1 MEENEDQKL
10 SEFAIKINHEAKLKE
25 LLRNLNSVE
34 SQLFFEASKEFIKIL
49 KSDLGPEFLRA
60 YVETS
65 SKLVEI
71 SQAWEFRK
79 GKPGFLHI
87 LNLGAAILKHW
98 KGNVVGGGGGGVG
111 RALDKF
117 ARTLIEEKMGDL
129 YKELNSKEAKRQNAV
144 LLLLASIVRR
154 SSQLAWE
161 LAKIFDFKLA
171 GFPKLAELR
180 LRAKKSVD
188 RRKSYSTRKAF
199 VGFAVSFLEVGSPRL
214 LRGVLQQK
222 EMFSGVLRGLGDDD
236 EETVVYVLSIL
247 RDRVLVPESLVPPGL
262 RSVLFGSVTLE
273 QLVSISGKD
282 DFGDAAE
289 LAHNVLLLV
298 CTDPVNGLMP
308 DLVRHP
314 SPLRGNPKRLLGLM
328 KKLKATE
335 VAYHK
340 SLLMAIVKGR
350 PSLGSAYLDEFP
362 YSIEDLAS
370 DNWFAAISLAADVV
384 TSVSDGLSFSFLDKP
399 PAFNSESVQNIL
411 KCIGARPFT
420 RAVINKGLLH
430 SDSLVKHG
438 TLKLVLET
446 LKLLDYCL
454 KSVDS
459 YSRPN
464 NQTMHSWELLK
475 TEIQDEVRM
484 LLPDPQVLL
493 SLLSPLNSHFKR
505 LESTTKRKAE
515 IEIAPQHSVHVS
527 KRLKSSAASEDL
539 DILISGV
546 NSSDIDLSGDGGIA
560 DSGGEQQ
567 SENGIDILIFI
578 KDLWGL
584 HQTHIDP
591 KDGDTYFYS
600 KILDSL
606 QIYYRT
612 MPMAMEGFFDLFK
625 FLPNNP
631 LALPTILQ
639 QAILNLLNEQ
649 VRQFSKDASPV
660 RSPPQMYRHLYPF
673 IILLMGSPV
682 RKIKE
687 QAYALAKASMLSTG
701 AFDNNTKEI
710 CAWFFFIP
718 GCSCNHVYVEDLE
731 VEIFQKLSSVIVSF
745 LCDAVSTTGNN
756 LYKYMESLK
765 HHIYDSGGGKD
776 LSPEVSPFIICILEK
791 CLRLLNSESGSF
803 TIPQKSLISLYVCN
817 TIKYLLDTQVNAGPL
832 SFLIDRVLSEKLE
845 NCSSRI
851 DDFDPVG
858 CPCEWRP
865 LKTLLRFARDTLHHQ
880 CYSIYSNV
888 ENDTR
893 SNNSFTNTLSDIK
906 GVLRSEY
913 DNGLVGLAVGFSYS
927 LICTGHT
934 ELLQNFPLVLSI
946 SSNLLEVPFSV
957 LSSIFFLESSY
968 LADVFKLWPE
978 MFVAALDSVIHH
990 KEKKEES
997 FCKVDLDSMEAASV
1011 AFACYLRNAPFC
1023 VLFSSIAQSSSLH
1036 LFEQSALIKLLLDK
1050 VTEMPSD
1057 HLVSSLC
1064 NVLFWINHASS
1075 YYRIRSMDELE
1086 ILSETC
1092 FMLAEHLLKEL
1103 LVENTDTVGPV
1114 HVKAPPLNYA
1124 VQVVEIIFNHPAV
1137 TASLNY
1143 PLSSNMDFSDSVFE
1157 ETSERFLELAKVGL
1171 HRMDHHVLK
1180 LIRTVSELLFLMYDN
1195 QGSEEVINGRKR
1207 ISGACKALQQK
1218 LFEVFKNKFD
1228 ACIQSMDFKPLVP
1241 TFYALYTSIRFIS
1254 PFELLAL
1261 VNWCFSRIDFNNSTL
1276 YLSSKRYAVFAGLN
1290 LASCFFDFLLA
1301 YMGQPHP
1308 ESKQY
1313 NFLDGTDET
1322 HFDVSLFERIFF
1334 QVLEIGHC
1342 VKLEIADACLLKA
1355 VKVINMHKVIQHP
1368 HLPSIMVLSRVMS
1381 STPVSTFAYCLHKI
1395 NRAKAELLHHIAGMS
1410 PLHLSVFGYM
1420 FSEILNKS
1428 LLPTATGTEDTC
1440 KYTFSDE
1447 ELVMLL
1453 PTVFLYLN
1461 SVISKSG
1468 GQLCK
1473 PFETI
1478 VSVYGRVLLGGFSK
1492 WKIFVSGIIFEIG
1505 LDKPLT
1511 ASIEEFLDLF
1521 SDSLLGKAVLM
1532 VRDHLAL
1539 REDIMKLERRLS
1551 LFNSVC
1557 PSSADDIFDYC
1568 CGETGLQSLKQPL
1581 EFVNR
1586 VVAKI
1591 SFCKIILFSDDDQCH
1606 RQLDDGDKK
1615 VIPAQVILDIEKSR
1629 IWFLRML
1636 INSWMLIVRKFPG
1649 NSGYSG
1655 NIDGQ
1660 NISLFRFLEV
1670 FVMNNILELTKEMH
1684 DQLIKL
1690 DNLPYIEQLL
1700 RSFLL
1705 YRFGDPVTLKMLRT
1719 VLTYLSE
1726 GTFSSASVIQ
1736 LLLAH
1741 SQFSQSIHLPCQSLV
1756 STQLGLVFTPM
1767 QSILRSLAIP
1777 HTQLDSLDGKTN
1789 RLTSQQHQHALELV
1803 KLVRVILH
1811 IYAQQREVNLGEDIG
1826 INYRELVYLLLSS
1839 YGATC
1844 TEVDLE
1850 IYNLILEIEANDKS
1864 SAGTVSQLDYL
1875 WGVAS
1880 LNVRKDWDQDKDMPS
1895 VDAENME
1902 FVEDRRKIKFRENL
1916 PIDPK
1921 LCAQTVLYFP
1931 YNRFVNG
1938 GTLNKLK
1945 KDTAT
1950 TVMHEARP
1958 TSAKLQTYDPVFI
1971 LHFSIHCL
1979 SMSYI
1984 EPIEFASLG
1993 LLAVTFVSISSPDDD
2008 MRKLGY
2014 EALAKFKS
2022 ALEKCPKKK
2031 DVARLRLLVSYLQN
2045 GIEEPWQRIPSII
2058 AVFVAEAS
2066 LVLLDPSHA
2075 NYSTISKHL
2084 MNSPSVNMK
2093 VIPLFQNLFWSSSVS
2108 FRADRLWML
2117 RLLYAGVNTE
2127 DDAQIYIKNSI
2138 FEILMSFYSSPL
2150 SDNDSKELIIQIV
2163 KKAAQLHKAVWF
2175 LVRHCGL
2182 ILWLSSIVSSLYGS
2196 ECQER
2201 KEFTLSQLPIVLEVV
2216 NCITSPRN
2224 IVEWLQKHAMEQ
2236 LSELSSHLYKL
2247 LVGVDLI
2254 KEQSTLCD
2262 SILQILTLML
2272 KISQKRRIYQPHF
2285 TLSEEGLFQLYEA
2298 VEVCSKTRCN
2308 STAFLGLKA
2317 VLMSTPPV
2325 TIFRM
2330 DQGKLVK
2337 FLRWTVTTAIQS
2349 RPTKV
2354 SEPEDSDYH
2363 LMAVSEKK
2371 TPEDS
2376 LVSKLLRWLTAS
2388 VILRKISCKLS
2399 KLNNNSFLE
2408 RQDLHTLQSLLEYCE
2423 PGFGED
2429 AGCGCEDVLAA
2440 SIFYLLQMLGF
2451 SHTLLPSAV
2460 SALCLLLFSDSPPES
2475 DFSVGLGISLQLLC
2489 SKIHCPAEANPAWR
2503 WSYYKPWR
2511 DLSMEQL
2518 SQGSADHHQ
2527 SVNGNGGSRWNP
2539 TKDQINMLEGLYR
2552 QGLRT
2557 PTAEQIQQI
2566 TARLRA
2572 FGHIEGK
2579 NVFYWFQNHKARQR
2593 QKQKQ
2598 DTFAYF
2604 NRFLHHP
2611 TPPLLFPSYQNVV
2624 CSPCYI
2630 PGAKNDVG
2638 FYQQYPKV
2646 PLPAAGAS
2654 TKRSKLIQENNT
2666 NIDTNNYQRYN
2677 KAMHHPRSKNDHDQ
2691 FISSSSHPQETLD
2704 LFPIHPTGILQSRTG
2719 NESDNN
2725 ISTSS
2730 SEDNNYGSTD
2740 HDHDQCHDQDHPFFD
2755 FFCGN

>member
-1 MEENEDQKL
+1 MEGNEEQKL
-10 SEFAIKINHEAKLKE
+10 SKFAIKINHEAKLKE
-25 LLRNLNSVE
+25 LLRNLNSLE
-34 SQLFFEASKEFIKIL
+34 SQLFSEASKEFIKIL

-65 SKLVEI
+65 CKLVEI
-71 SQAWEFRK
+71 SHAWEFRK

-87 LNLGAAILKHW
+87 LNLVAAILKHW
-98 KGNVVGGGGGGVG
+98 NRNVVGDGGGAVG

-117 ARTLIEEKMGDL
+117 AWALIEEKMGDL

-154 SSQLAWE
+154 NSQLAWE
-161 LAKIFDFKLA
+161 LAKVFDFKLA

-180 LRAKKSVD
+180 LRRKKFVD
-188 RRKSYSTRKAF
+188 RRRKSYSTRKAF
-199 VGFAVSFLEVGSPRL
+199 VGFAMSFLEVGSPRL

-222 EMFSGVLRGLGDDD
+222 EMYSGVLRGLGDDD

-308 DLVRHP
+308 HLERHP
-314 SPLRGNPKRLLGLM
+314 SPLRGNLKRLLGLM

-340 SLLMAIVKGR
+340 SLLMAIVRGR

-384 TSVSDGLSFSFLDKP
+384 SSMR
-399 PAFNSESVQNIL
+399 
-411 KCIGARPFT
+411 ARPFT

-459 YSRPN
+459 YSRLN
-464 NQTMHSWELLK
+464 NQMMHSWESLK
-475 TEIQDEVRM
+475 TQIQDEVRM

-515 IEIAPQHSVHVS
+515 IETTSEHSVHVS

-546 NSSDIDLSGDGGIA
+546 NSSEVDLSRDGGILE
-560 DSGGEQQ
+560 SGGEQQ
-567 SENGIDILIFI
+567 SENGADILIFI

-584 HQTHIDP
+584 HRTHIDP
-591 KDGDTYFYS
+591 TDGDTYFYS

-612 MPMAMEGFFDLFK
+612 MPMVMEGLFDLFK
-625 FLPNNP
+625 FLPNNL

-639 QAILNLLNEQ
+639 QSILNLLNEH
-649 VRQFSKDASPV
+649 VRQISKDGSPA
-660 RSPPQMYRHLYPF
+660 RCPPQMYRHLYPF
-673 IILLMGSPV
+673 LILLMGSPV
-682 RKIKE
+682 RQIKE

-718 GCSCNHVYVEDLE
+718 GCSYNHVYVEDLE

-765 HHIYDSGGGKD
+765 HYIYDSGCGKVLRLAVFPLSLCFMAGLAVNVIGRVLGLTYCTEVGFHLGGD
-776 LSPEVSPFIICILEK
+776 ISFSIISGIRFAHAPSLDPSRYPEVID
-791 CLRLLNSESGSF
+791 
-803 TIPQKSLISLYVCN
+803 IS
-817 TIKYLLDTQVNAGPL
+817 VNAGPL
-832 SFLIDRVLSEKLE
+832 SFLIDHLLSEKLE
-845 NCSSRI
+845 NVSRI
-851 DDFDPVG
+851 DDFEPVR

-865 LKTLLRFARDTLHHQ
+865 LKTLLHFARDTLHHR
-880 CYSIYSNV
+880 CYGIHSNV
-888 ENDTR
+888 ENVTR
-893 SNNSFTNTLSDIK
+893 SNNSFINILSDIK

-913 DNGLVGLAVGFSYS
+913 DNGLVGLAVGFSFS

-968 LADVFKLWPE
+968 LADVLKLWPE
-978 MFVAALDSVIHH
+978 MFFAALDSVIHH
-990 KEKKEES
+990 TEKKEEC
-997 FCKVDLDSMEAASV
+997 FCRVDLDSMEAASI

-1092 FMLAEHLLKEL
+1092 FMLAEHLLKQL
-1103 LVENTDTVGPV
+1103 LVENTDTVGSD
-1114 HVKAPPLNYA
+1114 HVKAPPLNCA
-1124 VQVVEIIFNHPAV
+1124 VQAVEIIFSHPAV
-1137 TASLNY
+1137 TASLNC
-1143 PLSSNMDFSDSVFE
+1143 PLSSNMEFSDSVFG
-1157 ETSERFLELAKVGL
+1157 ETSEKFLELAKEGL
-1171 HRMDHHVLK
+1171 HRMDHRVLT
-1180 LIRTVSELLFLMYDN
+1180 LIRTVSELLFPLYDN
-1195 QGSEEVINGRKR
+1195 QGSEEMTNGRKR

-1218 LFEVFKNKFD
+1218 LFEVFKNNFD
-1228 ACIQSMDFKPLVP
+1228 ACIQSGDFKPLVP
-1241 TFYALYTSIRFIS
+1241 TFYALYTLIHFIS
-1254 PFELLAL
+1254 PFELLGL
-1261 VNWCFSRIDFNNSTL
+1261 VNWCFSQIEFNNSTL
-1276 YLSSKRYAVFAGLN
+1276 YLSSKRYAVFASLN
-1290 LASCFFDFLLA
+1290 LASCFFDFLSA
-1301 YMGQPHP
+1301 YMGQPGL
-1308 ESKQY
+1308 ERKQY
-1313 NFLDGTDET
+1313 YFLDGTDEM

-1334 QVLEIGHC
+1334 QVLDISLC
-1342 VKLEIADACLLKA
+1342 VQLELADACLLKA
-1355 VKVINMHKVIQHP
+1355 VKVINRHKVIQRP
-1368 HLPSIMVLSRVMS
+1368 HLPSIMVLSRVTS
-1381 STPVSTFAYCLHKI
+1381 GTPASTFAYCLHKI
-1395 NRAKAELLHHIAGMS
+1395 NRAKAELVHLIAGMS

-1420 FSEILNKS
+1420 FSEILDKS
-1428 LLPTATGTEDTC
+1428 LLPEAFGTQETC
-1440 KYTFSDE
+1440 KCSFSNE

-1453 PTVFLYLN
+1453 PTAFLYLN
-1461 SVISKSG
+1461 SVISKSR

-1473 PFETI
+1473 PCETI

-1521 SDSLLGKAVLM
+1521 SDSLLGKAILM

-1539 REDIMKLERRLS
+1539 REDIMKLERRLN

-1568 CGETGLQSLKQPL
+1568 CGETGFLSLKQPL

-1591 SFCKIILFSDDDQCH
+1591 SFCKMILFSDDDHCH
-1606 RQLDDGDKK
+1606 PQLEGEDKK
-1615 VIPAQVILDIEKSR
+1615 VIAPQVIFDIEKSR

-1636 INSWMLIVRKFPG
+1636 INSWMSIVRKIPD
-1649 NSGYSG
+1649 NTGYSG
-1655 NIDGQ
+1655 NIEGQ

-1690 DNLPYIEQLL
+1690 DNLPYIEQLV

-1705 YRFGDPVTLKMLRT
+1705 YRFGDPVTLKILRT

-1741 SQFSQSIHLPCQSLV
+1741 SQFAQSIHLPCQSLV
-1756 STQLGLVFTPM
+1756 STQFGLVFTPM
-1767 QSILRSLAIP
+1767 QSILRSLVVP
-1777 HTQLDSLDGKTN
+1777 HTQLDSLDGKNN
-1789 RLTSQQHQHALELV
+1789 RLTSQQHLYALELV
-1803 KLVRVILH
+1803 SWSGLS
-1811 IYAQQREVNLGEDIG
+1811 IG
-1826 INYRELVYLLLSS
+1826 LPM
-1839 YGATC
+1839 
-1844 TEVDLE
+1844 
-1850 IYNLILEIEANDKS
+1850 
-1864 SAGTVSQLDYL
+1864 
-1875 WGVAS
+1875 GVAS
-1880 LNVRKDWDQDKDMPS
+1880 LKVRKDCAQNKDM
-1895 VDAENME
+1895 
-1902 FVEDRRKIKFRENL
+1902 
-1916 PIDPK
+1916 
-1921 LCAQTVLYFP
+1921 
-1931 YNRFVNG
+1931 RFVNG
-1938 GTLNKLK
+1938 GTLNKLQ
-1945 KDTAT
+1945 KDTPT
-1950 TVMHEARP
+1950 TVMHEARS

-1971 LHFSIHCL
+1971 LRFSIHCL
-1979 SMSYI
+1979 SVSYI

-2014 EALAKFKS
+2014 ETLAKFKS
-2022 ALEKCPKKK
+2022 ALE
-2031 DVARLRLLVSYLQN
+2031 
-2045 GIEEPWQRIPSII
+2045 
-2058 AVFVAEAS
+2058 
-2066 LVLLDPSHA
+2066 
-2075 NYSTISKHL
+2075 
-2084 MNSPSVNMK
+2084 

-2127 DDAQIYIKNSI
+2127 DDAQIYVKNSI

-2150 SDNDSKELIIQIV
+2150 SDNDSKKLIIQIV

-2175 LVRHCGL
+2175 LVRQCGL

-2201 KEFTLSQLPIVLEVV
+2201 KEFTLTLLTIVLE
-2216 NCITSPRN
+2216 I
-2224 IVEWLQKHAMEQ
+2224 IKAMVMSRAGAQ
-2236 LSELSSHLYKL
+2236 LCWTMDSRKIRLGHWSEGHFCKFMDVMNLTLVPKIDKYFNGPCSYIDEIRLVLLMYLFKDILNSVLL

-2254 KEQSTLCD
+2254 KEQRMLCD

-2308 STAFLGLKA
+2308 STAFLGLQA
-2317 VLMSTPPV
+2317 VLMSTPPA

-2330 DQGKLVK
+2330 DQGKLLK
-2337 FLRWTVTTAIQS
+2337 FLRWTVTTALQS
-2349 RPTKV
+2349 NPTKV
-2354 SEPEDSDYH
+2354 SEAEDSDYH

-2376 LVSKLLRWLTAS
+2376 LYQ
-2388 VILRKISCKLS
+2388 
-2399 KLNNNSFLE
+2399 SF
-2408 RQDLHTLQSLLEYCE
+2408 C
-2423 PGFGED
+2423 
-2429 AGCGCEDVLAA
+2429 AG
-2440 SIFYLLQMLGF
+2440 
-2451 SHTLLPSAV
+2451 
-2460 SALCLLLFSDSPPES
+2460 
-2475 DFSVGLGISLQLLC
+2475 
-2489 SKIHCPAEANPAWR
+2489 
-2503 WSYYKPWR
+2503 
-2511 DLSMEQL
+2511 
-2518 SQGSADHHQ
+2518 
-2527 SVNGNGGSRWNP
+2527 
-2539 TKDQINMLEGLYR
+2539 
-2552 QGLRT
+2552 
-2557 PTAEQIQQI
+2557 
-2566 TARLRA
+2566 
-2572 FGHIEGK
+2572 
-2579 NVFYWFQNHKARQR
+2579 
-2593 QKQKQ
+2593 
-2598 DTFAYF
+2598 
-2604 NRFLHHP
+2604 
-2611 TPPLLFPSYQNVV
+2611 
-2624 CSPCYI
+2624 
-2630 PGAKNDVG
+2630 
-2638 FYQQYPKV
+2638 
-2646 PLPAAGAS
+2646 
-2654 TKRSKLIQENNT
+2654 
-2666 NIDTNNYQRYN
+2666 
-2677 KAMHHPRSKNDHDQ
+2677 
-2691 FISSSSHPQETLD
+2691 
-2704 LFPIHPTGILQSRTG
+2704 
-2719 NESDNN
+2719 
-2725 ISTSS
+2725 
-2730 SEDNNYGSTD
+2730 
-2740 HDHDQCHDQDHPFFD
+2740 
-2755 FFCGN
+2755 

>member
-1 MEENEDQKL
+1 MEGNEEQKL

-25 LLRNLNSVE
+25 LLRNLNSLE
-34 SQLFFEASKEFIKIL
+34 SQLFSEASKEFIKIL

-65 SKLVEI
+65 CKLVEI

-87 LNLGAAILKHW
+87 LNLVAAILKHW
-98 KGNVVGGGGGGVG
+98 NRNVVGDGGGGVG

-117 ARTLIEEKMGDL
+117 ARALIEEKMGDL

-154 SSQLAWE
+154 NSQLAWE
-161 LAKIFDFKLA
+161 LAKVFDFKLA

-180 LRAKKSVD
+180 LRRKKFVD
-188 RRKSYSTRKAF
+188 RRRKSYSTRKAF
-199 VGFAVSFLEVGSPRL
+199 VGFAMSFLEVGSPRL

-222 EMFSGVLRGLGDDD
+222 EMYSGVLRGLGDDD

-273 QLVSISGKD
+273 QLVGISGKD

-308 DLVRHP
+308 DLERHP

-328 KKLKATE
+328 KKLKE
-335 VAYHK
+335 Q
-340 SLLMAIVKGR
+340 
-350 PSLGSAYLDEFP
+350 
-362 YSIEDLAS
+362 SIEDLAS
-370 DNWFAAISLAADVV
+370 DNRFAAISLAADVV
-384 TSVSDGLSFSFLDKP
+384 SSVSDGLSFTFLDKV
-399 PAFNSESVQNIL
+399 PAFSGEYVQNIL

-430 SDSLVKHG
+430 SDSLVKQG

-454 KSVDS
+454 QSVDS

-464 NQTMHSWELLK
+464 NQMMRSWESLK
-475 TEIQDEVRM
+475 TQIQDEVRM

-515 IEIAPQHSVHVS
+515 IETASEHSVHVS

-546 NSSDIDLSGDGGIA
+546 NSSEVDLSRDGGIVE
-560 DSGGEQQ
+560 SGGEQQ
-567 SENGIDILIFI
+567 SENGADILIFI
-578 KDLWGL
+578 KDLWGI
-584 HQTHIDP
+584 HQTHFDP
-591 KDGDTYFYS
+591 TDGDTYFYS

-612 MPMAMEGFFDLFK
+612 MPLVMEGLFDLFK

-639 QAILNLLNEQ
+639 QSILNLLNEH
-649 VRQFSKDASPV
+649 VRQISKDASPV
-660 RSPPQMYRHLYPF
+660 RCPPQMYRHLYPF
-673 IILLMGSPV
+673 LILLMGSPV
-682 RKIKE
+682 RQIKE

-718 GCSCNHVYVEDLE
+718 GCSYNHVYVEDLE

-765 HHIYDSGGGKD
+765 QYIYDSGCGKD
-776 LSPEVSPFIICILEK
+776 LSPEVSPFIICVLEK
-791 CLRLLNSESGSF
+791 CLRLLSSESGSF

-845 NCSSRI
+845 NVIRI
-851 DDFDPVG
+851 DDFEPVR

-865 LKTLLRFARDTLHHQ
+865 LKTLLHLARDTLHHR
-880 CYSIYSNV
+880 CYGIYSNV
-888 ENDTR
+888 ENVTR
-893 SNNSFTNTLSDIK
+893 SNNSFINILSDIK
-906 GVLRSEY
+906 GVLGSEY
-913 DNGLVGLAVGFSYS
+913 DNGLVGLAVGFSFS

-946 SSNLLEVPFSV
+946 S
-957 LSSIFFLESSY
+957 
-968 LADVFKLWPE
+968 K
-978 MFVAALDSVIHH
+978 
-990 KEKKEES
+990 KKEEC
-997 FCKVDLDSMEAASV
+997 FCRVDLDSMEAASI

-1075 YYRIRSMDELE
+1075 YYRIQSMDELE

-1092 FMLAEHLLKEL
+1092 FMLAEHLLKQL
-1103 LVENTDTVGPV
+1103 LVENTDTVGSD
-1114 HVKAPPLNYA
+1114 HVKAPPLDCA
-1124 VQVVEIIFNHPAV
+1124 VQAVEIIFSHPAV
-1137 TASLNY
+1137 TASLNC
-1143 PLSSNMDFSDSVFE
+1143 PLSSNVEFSDSVFG
-1157 ETSERFLELAKVGL
+1157 ETSEKFLELAKEGL
-1171 HRMDHHVLK
+1171 HRMDHRVLT
-1180 LIRTVSELLFLMYDN
+1180 LIRTVSELLFPLYDN
-1195 QGSEEVINGRKR
+1195 QGSEEMTNGRKR

-1218 LFEVFKNKFD
+1218 LFEVFKNNFD
-1228 ACIQSMDFKPLVP
+1228 ACIQSGDFKPLVP
-1241 TFYALYTSIRFIS
+1241 TFYALYTSIHFIS
-1254 PFELLAL
+1254 PFELLGL
-1261 VNWCFSRIDFNNSTL
+1261 VNWCFSQIEFNNSTL
-1276 YLSSKRYAVFAGLN
+1276 YLSSKRYAVFASLN
-1290 LASCFFDFLLA
+1290 LASCFFDFLSA
-1301 YMGQPHP
+1301 YMGQPGL

-1313 NFLDGTDET
+1313 YFLDGTDEM
-1322 HFDVSLFERIFF
+1322 HFDVSLFERVFF
-1334 QVLEIGHC
+1334 QVLDISLC
-1342 VKLEIADACLLKA
+1342 VQLELADACLLKA
-1355 VKVINMHKVIQHP
+1355 VKVINRHKVVQRP

-1381 STPVSTFAYCLHKI
+1381 GTPVSTFAYCLHKI
-1395 NRAKAELLHHIAGMS
+1395 NRAKAELVHLITGMS

-1420 FSEILNKS
+1420 FSEILDKS
-1428 LLPTATGTEDTC
+1428 LLPKAFGTQETC
-1440 KYTFSDE
+1440 KYSFSND
-1447 ELVMLL
+1447 ELVILL
-1453 PTVFLYLN
+1453 PTAVLYLN
-1461 SVISKSG
+1461 SVISKSR

-1473 PFETI
+1473 PCETI

-1492 WKIFVSGIIFEIG
+1492 WKLFVSGIIFEIG

-1521 SDSLLGKAVLM
+1521 SDSLLGKAILM

-1539 REDIMKLERRLS
+1539 REDIMKLERRLN

-1557 PSSADDIFDYC
+1557 PSTADDIFDYC
-1568 CGETGLQSLKQPL
+1568 CGETGLLSLKRPV

-1591 SFCKIILFSDDDQCH
+1591 SFCKMILFSDYDQCH
-1606 RQLDDGDKK
+1606 PQLEGEDKE
-1615 VIPAQVILDIEKSR
+1615 VIAPQVIFDIEKSR
-1629 IWFLRML
+1629 IWFLRIL
-1636 INSWMLIVRKFPG
+1636 INSWMSIVRKIPD
-1649 NSGYSG
+1649 NTGYSG

-1684 DQLIKL
+1684 GQLIKL
-1690 DNLPYIEQLL
+1690 DNLPYIEQLV

-1741 SQFSQSIHLPCQSLV
+1741 SQFAQSIHLPCQSLV
-1756 STQLGLVFTPM
+1756 STQFGLVFTPM
-1767 QSILRSLAIP
+1767 QSILRSLVVP
-1777 HTQLDSLDGKTN
+1777 HTQLDSLDGKNN
-1789 RLTSQQHQHALELV
+1789 RLTSQQHLYALELV

-1826 INYRELVYLLLSS
+1826 INSRELVYLLLSS

-1850 IYNLILEIEANDKS
+1850 IYNLILEIEANDIS
-1864 SAGTVSQLDYL
+1864 CAGTVSQLDYL

-1880 LNVRKDWDQDKDMPS
+1880 LKVRKDCAQNKDMQS

-1938 GTLNKLK
+1938 GTLNKLQ

-1950 TVMHEARP
+1950 TVMHEARS

-1971 LHFSIHCL
+1971 LRFSIHCL
-1979 SMSYI
+1979 SVSYI

-2008 MRKLGY
+2008 LRKLGY
-2014 EALAKFKS
+2014 ETLAKFKS
-2022 ALEKCPKKK
+2022 ALEKCQKKK

-2058 AVFVAEAS
+2058 AMFVAEAS
-2066 LVLLDPSHA
+2066 LVLLDPSHD

-2127 DDAQIYIKNSI
+2127 DDAQIYVKNSI

-2175 LVRHCGL
+2175 LVRQCGL

-2201 KEFTLSQLPIVLEVV
+2201 KEFTLTLLTIVLEVV

-2254 KEQSTLCD
+2254 KEQRMLCD

-2308 STAFLGLKA
+2308 STAFLGLQA
-2317 VLMSTPPV
+2317 VLMSAPPA

-2330 DQGKLVK
+2330 DQGKLLK
-2337 FLRWTVTTAIQS
+2337 FLRWTVTTALQS
-2349 RPTKV
+2349 NPTKV
-2354 SEPEDSDYH
+2354 SEAEDSDYH
-2363 LMAVSEKK
+2363 LIAVSEKK

-2408 RQDLHTLQSLLEYCE
+2408 RQSLDSLQSLLEYCE

-2440 SIFYLLQMLGF
+2440 SLFYLLQMLGF
-2451 SHTLLPSAV
+2451 RHALLPSAV
-2460 SALCLLLFSDSPPES
+2460 SALCLLLFSESPSGSLLRLES
-2475 DFSVGLGISLQLLC
+2475 EFSVGLGISLPLLC

-2503 WSYYKPWR
+2503 WSYYQPWR
-2511 DLSMEQL
+2511 DLSMDL
-2518 SQGSADHHQ
+2518 SQ
-2527 SVNGNGGSRWNP
+2527 V
-2539 TKDQINMLEGLYR
+2539 
-2552 QGLRT
+2552 
-2557 PTAEQIQQI
+2557 
-2566 TARLRA
+2566 
-2572 FGHIEGK
+2572 
-2579 NVFYWFQNHKARQR
+2579 
-2593 QKQKQ
+2593 QK
-2598 DTFAYF
+2598 
-2604 NRFLHHP
+2604 
-2611 TPPLLFPSYQNVV
+2611 
-2624 CSPCYI
+2624 
-2630 PGAKNDVG
+2630 
-2638 FYQQYPKV
+2638 
-2646 PLPAAGAS
+2646 
-2654 TKRSKLIQENNT
+2654 
-2666 NIDTNNYQRYN
+2666 
-2677 KAMHHPRSKNDHDQ
+2677 
-2691 FISSSSHPQETLD
+2691 LD
-2704 LFPIHPTGILQSRTG
+2704 EIHA
-2719 NESDNN
+2719 
-2725 ISTSS
+2725 
-2730 SEDNNYGSTD
+2730 
-2740 HDHDQCHDQDHPFFD
+2740 
-2755 FFCGN
+2755 